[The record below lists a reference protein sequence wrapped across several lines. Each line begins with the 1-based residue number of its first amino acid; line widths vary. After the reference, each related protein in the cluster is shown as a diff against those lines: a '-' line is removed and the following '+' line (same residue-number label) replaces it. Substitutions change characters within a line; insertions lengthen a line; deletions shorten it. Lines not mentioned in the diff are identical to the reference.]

1 MKTKLFPLIAIL
13 LAAGLLAACGPTT
26 IYTKS
31 EPPVRTITVSGTGM
45 ITLTPDVAYVYIG
58 VQTQDASATKAMDEN
73 NTRAQEVIEAIKS
86 FGIKPE
92 DIKTTNFSI
101 YPQPIYD
108 EDYKQVGVT
117 YVVNNTVYVTVRD
130 LTKLGELLDAS
141 FRAGANTIQ
150 SLSFDVADKTAAIS
164 QARLAAVENARRQ
177 AEELAKAVGVEIGAV
192 QTITYSDTTPSPIYY
207 ARPVAKAETSVPIE
221 AGSMQI
227 VTTVTIVYEIK

>member
-1 MKTKLFPLIAIL
+1 MKTKLFPVLAIL
-13 LAAGLLAACGPTT
+13 IVAGLLAACGPTT

-31 EPPVRTITVSGTGM
+31 EPLVRTITVSGTGM

-73 NTRAQEVIEAIKS
+73 NTRARTVIETIKS
-86 FGIKPE
+86 FGIKAE

-108 EDYKQVGVT
+108 ENYNQIGVT

-130 LTKLGELLDAS
+130 LAKLGELLDAS

-150 SLSFDVADKTAAIS
+150 SISFDVADKTAAIS

-177 AEELAKAVGVEIGAV
+177 AEEIAKAAGVQIGAV